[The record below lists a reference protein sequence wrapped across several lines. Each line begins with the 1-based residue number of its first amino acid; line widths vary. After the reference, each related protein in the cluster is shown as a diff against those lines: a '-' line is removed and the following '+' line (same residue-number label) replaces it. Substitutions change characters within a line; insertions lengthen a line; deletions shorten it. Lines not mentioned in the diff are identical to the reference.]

1 MEILNDPEIDAVI
14 ICSSTDTHSKIS
26 IEVAERG
33 KHIFCEKPIDY
44 DVAKI
49 EKTLEAVKKVG
60 VKYQVGFNRRFD
72 HNFAKLKELIEEGKI
87 GNPHIIK
94 KLLQEIHKLHQ

>member
-49 EKTLEAVKKVG
+49 EK
-60 VKYQVGFNRRFD
+60 
-72 HNFAKLKELIEEGKI
+72 
-87 GNPHIIK
+87 K
-94 KLLQEIHKLHQ
+94 KL